1 MANGVAIGV
10 GTAAGVAVALVAAW
24 HALTYIEV
32 DKKCEKPKYAIVR
45 TLGTKKNWLGRTSP
59 VAEIRR
65 YAPVLVAEVTFENMA
80 MREALS
86 NGFRA
91 IAGFIFGKNVAP
103 GSDSASSKVAMT
115 SPVTLESTSS
125 SSSQLSEK
133 IAMTAP
139 VTAEAATDG
148 TYKVS
153 FIMPSKYTKET
164 LPKPVNDKVIIKEV
178 PARTLAALT
187 WSGKGPNQQQMDAKA
202 NELRAVLAEAGV
214 KPVSSHVHLWQY
226 HPPFAPAWMRRNE
239 VLLEVNDDVATS

>member
-24 HALTYIEV
+24 HVITYIEV
-32 DKKCEKPKYAIVR
+32 DKKCEKPKYTVIR
-45 TLGTKKNWLGRTSP
+45 TLGSKKSWLGGIRP

-65 YAPVLVAEVTFENMA
+65 YAPVLVAEATFENMQ

-91 IAGFIFGKNVAP
+91 IAGFIFGKNIAP
-103 GSDSASSKVAMT
+103 GSSDSSTKVAMT
-115 SPVTLESTSS
+115 SPVTLEASP
-125 SSSQLSEK
+125 LPNAK

-139 VTAEAATDG
+139 VTAEAVSPD

-153 FIMPSKYTKET
+153 FIMPSKYTMDT
-164 LPKPVNDKVIIKEV
+164 LPTPINDKVTIKEI

-187 WSGKGPNQQQMDAKA
+187 WSGKGPNQEAMTQKA
-202 NELRAVLAEAGV
+202 DELRAVLDQAGI
-214 KPVSSHVHLWQY
+214 KPTSSHVHLWQY
-226 HPPFAPAWMRRNE
+226 HPPFAPSWMRRNE
-239 VLLEVNDDVATS
+239 VLLEVNDDVASS